1 MSETQTKIQK
11 SLSTMTGKNR
21 FNEKKSNC
29 KKKRK
34 HRNRNLIFR
43 QPRLPCWFLP
53 LSTQALAALGYIPD
67 PVSGQPMVNRDL
79 AKHLIDIL
87 GILEEKTQGNLD
99 ENESALIT
107 ETVHQ
112 LRMAFVSSG
121 HQSEPDADENKGP
134 TIELP

>member
-1 MSETQTKIQK
+1 MSENPNEDPKIIVDDDWKEQVQREKEELQK
-11 SLSTMTGKNR
+11 ETEAPQSEPDIPPASFAMLVS
-21 FNEKKSNC
+21 S
-29 KKKRK
+29 
-34 HRNRNLIFR
+34 
-43 QPRLPCWFLP
+43 